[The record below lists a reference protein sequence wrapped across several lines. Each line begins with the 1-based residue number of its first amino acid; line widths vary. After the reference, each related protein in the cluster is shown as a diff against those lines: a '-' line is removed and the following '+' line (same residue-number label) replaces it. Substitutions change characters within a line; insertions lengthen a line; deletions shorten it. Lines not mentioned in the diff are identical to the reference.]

1 MGEVLARSTADIA
14 HRDSV
19 QVGDSDLVSAVV
31 TKLGTRLV
39 CFVVAR
45 DKSTVTRWKSGDS
58 GVPHEASKRLRIV
71 YQIFRLLEAS
81 ESDHTIRAWFVGMNP
96 QLDDD
101 SPLEAIEAGRY
112 KDALVAARA
121 FLAGG

>member
-1 MGEVLARSTADIA
+1 MPVRSTAEVA

-39 CFVVAR
+39 CFVVDK
-45 DKSTVTRWKSGDS
+45 DKSTITRWKSGDTA
-58 GVPHEASKRLRIV
+58 VPLEASKRLRLV
-71 YQIFRLLEAS
+71 YQIFRLLEGS
-81 ESDHTIRAWFVGMNP
+81 ESDHTIRAWFIGMNP

-112 KDALVAARA
+112 KDSLVAARA

>member
-1 MGEVLARSTADIA
+1 MPARSTAVVA

-39 CFVVAR
+39 CFVVAK
-45 DKSTVTRWKSGDS
+45 DKSTITRWRNGQSA
-58 GVPHEASKRLRIV
+58 VPDESSKRLRLV
-71 YQIFRLLEAS
+71 YQIFRLLEGS
-81 ESDHTIRAWFVGMNP
+81 ESDHTIRAWFIGMNP

-101 SPLEAIEAGRY
+101 SPLETIEAGRY
-112 KDALVAARA
+112 KDALIAARA

>member
-1 MGEVLARSTADIA
+1 MPARSTVEAA

-31 TKLGTRLV
+31 SKLGTRLV
-39 CFVVAR
+39 CFVVDK
-45 DKSTVTRWKSGDS
+45 DKSTVSRWKSGDTA
-58 GVPHEASKRLRIV
+58 VPDEASKRLRLV
-71 YQIFRLLEAS
+71 YQIFRLLEGS
-81 ESDHTIRAWFVGMNP
+81 ESDHTIRAWFIGMNP

-112 KDALVAARA
+112 KDSLVAARA